1 MDNEHIV
8 KAYDDE
14 LDQLDK
20 LIAEMGGLCEVQLSQ
35 AVEAMVKGDVELASR
50 VIDNDKIIDDMEHQV
65 DSQAINLIALRQPMA
80 ADLRM
85 IIAALKVA
93 TNLERV

>member
-14 LDQLDK
+14 LSQLDN

-35 AVEAMVKGDVELASR
+35 AVEARVKGDVELASR
-50 VIDNDKIIDDMEHQV
+50 VIDNDKIIATTTHFFELNRHKP
-65 DSQAINLIALRQPMA
+65 SENLSLIC
-80 ADLRM
+80 
-85 IIAALKVA
+85 
-93 TNLERV
+93 

>member
-20 LIAEMGGLCEVQLSQ
+20 LIAEMGGLCEVQL
-35 AVEAMVKGDVELASR
+35 
-50 VIDNDKIIDDMEHQV
+50 
-65 DSQAINLIALRQPMA
+65 
-80 ADLRM
+80 
-85 IIAALKVA
+85 
-93 TNLERV
+93 